1 MTNQRA
7 KAFNLRLQGYTYTQ
21 IASETGWSELS
32 LRKYFS
38 PKGKWYEA
46 YEVWAKREIQMIQ
59 REVRQRMAKRTL
71 EAISV
76 LEYSLTLIHTKP
88 MIALRAA
95 SEILDRAGIIASRD
109 QLDNNHD
116 LSESIATWLE
126 KYEYE
131 TDQNTRR

>member
-1 MTNQRA
+1 MTNKRA

-38 PKGKWYEA
+38 SKGKWYEA
-46 YEVWAKREIQMIQ
+46 YEAWAKKEIQMIQ

-109 QLDNNHD
+109 HLDNNHD